1 MCIVLVSFFTRLQK
15 LFIVPAY
22 SSRRV
27 KWKEPHHI
35 LAISVSSPQLN
46 GHPLLSTP
54 RAAATRP
61 LQSRVERLKET
72 ERTISTPARSI
83 HCHRHRRSR
92 TTRRSRHLL
101 VACISLSSMPP
112 PHCPPLLRLTLRLL
126 PNNVVTSS
134 CCLSCHPPQAAVL
147 VLVGPPLLPFYGGGE
162 GFERRSS
169 CFLADFFF
177 Y

>member
-1 MCIVLVSFFTRLQK
+1 MSCTLYWSFFTRLQK

-27 KWKEPHHI
+27 KWKELHPHHI
-35 LAISVSSPQLN
+35 LAISVSSPQPN

-72 ERTISTPARSI
+72 ERTITPARSI

-92 TTRRSRHLL
+92 ITRSRHLL
-101 VACISLSSMPP
+101 VACISLSS
-112 PHCPPLLRLTLRLL
+112 LRLL
-126 PNNVVTSS
+126 PNNVATSS

-147 VLVGPPLLPFYGGGE
+147 VLYCPSTVE
-162 GFERRSS
+162 ERDLSGDLAAFWLIFSS
-169 CFLADFFF
+169 TS
-177 Y
+177 

>member
-1 MCIVLVSFFTRLQK
+1 MSCTLYWSFFTRLQK

-27 KWKEPHHI
+27 KWKELHPHHI
-35 LAISVSSPQLN
+35 LAISVSSPQPN

-72 ERTISTPARSI
+72 ERTITPARSI
-83 HCHRHRRSR
+83 HCHRHQRSR
-92 TTRRSRHLL
+92 ITRSRHLL

-112 PHCPPLLRLTLRLL
+112 PHCPP
-126 PNNVVTSS
+126 S
-134 CCLSCHPPQAAVL
+134 HPPLTPEQCCHVIMLPFLPPTASSR
-147 VLVGPPLLPFYGGGE
+147 PSPLLPFYGGGE

-169 CFLADFFF
+169 RFLADFFF